1 MKDPF
6 FIPPIPWLSEL
17 VRPWCDRFDL
27 PSLPDHIHEV
37 FLSAVFYSLIFWPIS
52 PLLSKL
58 IAPQHYSK
66 LSRRRRLN
74 WDAHVVSFIQS
85 TLINVI
91 AIWVMVVDQ
100 ERKSMNSEERV
111 WGYTGAAGMVQ
122 ALAAGYFVWDL
133 YVTST
138 NLDVFGLGTL
148 AHAIAALLV
157 YTLGFRPLVNYYG
170 CIFILW
176 ELSTPFLNIHW
187 FFDKVNMT
195 GSSAQL
201 YNGILLLFTFFSARL
216 IYGTY
221 QSFCVFSD
229 MWAAVNAHPTKTF
242 SQSLVMQYATPE
254 STVPTWL
261 AVSYLASNITLNTLN
276 FYWFIM
282 MIRAVLK
289 RFKANEEHTSA
300 TEVEGVEVDL
310 SLIASGVSM
319 GKGAQHRKQATS

>member
-37 FLSAVFYSLIFWPIS
+37 LLSAVFYSVIFWPIS

-66 LSRRRRLN
+66 LSRKRRLN

-100 ERKSMNSEERV
+100 ERKYMNSEERI

-133 YVTST
+133 YVTGT

-148 AHAIAALLV
+148 AHAVAALLV
-157 YTLGFRPLVNYYG
+157 YTLGFVRCTLSDGTVCLTPTN
-170 CIFILW
+170 FIC
-176 ELSTPFLNIHW
+176 S
-187 FFDKVNMT
+187 D
-195 GSSAQL
+195 
-201 YNGILLLFTFFSARL
+201 LL
-216 IYGTY
+216 
-221 QSFCVFSD
+221 
-229 MWAAVNAHPTKTF
+229 
-242 SQSLVMQYATPE
+242 
-254 STVPTWL
+254 
-261 AVSYLASNITLNTLN
+261 
-276 FYWFIM
+276 
-282 MIRAVLK
+282 
-289 RFKANEEHTSA
+289 
-300 TEVEGVEVDL
+300 
-310 SLIASGVSM
+310 
-319 GKGAQHRKQATS
+319 

>member
-1 MKDPF
+1 MRDPF
-6 FIPPIPWLSEL
+6 FIPPIPWLAEL
-17 VRPWCDRFDL
+17 VRPWCDRFGL

-37 FLSAVFYSLIFWPIS
+37 LLSAVFYSVIFWPIS
-52 PLLSKL
+52 PLLSRL
-58 IAPQHYSK
+58 IAPQHYAK
-66 LSRRRRLN
+66 LSRKRRLN

-100 ERKSMNSEERV
+100 ERKSMNAEERI

-170 CIFILW
+170 CVFILW

-195 GSSAQL
+195 GSKAQL

-216 IYGTY
+216 IYGTF
-221 QSFCVFSD
+221 QSFYVFND

-242 SQSLVMQYATPE
+242 SESLVMQYATSE

-289 RFKANEEHTSA
+289 RFKPNEEHTSA

-310 SLIASGVSM
+310 SLIASGVSV